1 VSPLALTEAA
11 PQETT
16 LEAGGHAKGVAV
28 AVVKE
33 NKDSSGQ
40 GRVKV
45 SFPWHSQ
52 PQQSYWARIAT
63 PMAGKQRGIYF
74 LPEVNDEVLVAFD
87 RGDLRF
93 PYVLGS
99 LWNGQDQSPESN
111 ADGKNDV
118 RVIHSRSHHKITI
131 NDGAQPLI
139 QIELADGKRVTLDQ
153 NGIELSDKGG
163 SNKVTMQM
171 TAGTITVQ
179 AAASISLKAPQI
191 SIEASGT
198 MTVKSGG
205 TLTVQGSLVTIN

>member
-1 VSPLALTEAA
+1 VSLTLAEAA
-11 PQETT
+11 PSETT

-28 AVVKE
+28 AIVRE

-52 PQQSYWARIAT
+52 PQESYWARVAT
-63 PMAGKQRGIYF
+63 PMAGANRGVYF
-74 LPEVNDEVLVAFD
+74 IPEVSDEVLVAFD

-99 LWNGQDQSPESN
+99 LWNGQDQSPEKNS
-111 ADGKNDV
+111 DGKNDV
-118 RVIHSRSHHKITI
+118 RVIHSRSDHKITI
-131 NDGAQPLI
+131 NDSRETPLM
-139 QIELADGKRVTLDQ
+139 QIELADGKRVTLD
-153 NGIELSDKGG
+153 NDGIELDDKQG
-163 SNKVTMQM
+163 NKVTIQSS
-171 TAGTITVQ
+171 AGSITVQ
-179 AAASISLKAPQI
+179 AATSVSLKAPQI

-205 TLTVQGSLVTIN
+205 TLTIQGSLVTIN